1 MQPSRGTSRGRA
13 AKVLGL
19 ALAVSMIAVACGGS
33 DSDDSSDTTTGGAA
47 TTAAGTTGTTAVGQG
62 SVSTVAQTKSD
73 DTIKR
78 GGKLTVA
85 LEAETATGYS
95 ALYSNIAISGETVM
109 RAIYDPVMAI
119 SDDGKT
125 HGVLAES
132 MTPNADATQW
142 TIKLRSGIK
151 FHDGEEWNG
160 AALKAYME
168 AGRCSPLVATAWGE
182 FGGCPSTFDPA
193 KPEDPKTNRKPL
205 STIFKAITVDPADPM
220 KVVVDTLAPYAIMDY
235 SAAGWWPISP
245 KGIADPVNSP
255 KKPVGTG
262 PFIFD
267 SWVVNDRLVVKK
279 NPNYWLKAPDG
290 QPYPYLDEITFKPID
305 DVAAR
310 ENCLRGGQ
318 CDMLQTANGDTISKF
333 RAEKDDWSLFE
344 NSVGA
349 ETAHVMFNVS
359 PTIKG
364 VENPLADVN
373 VRRGLVAC
381 TNLAEFNKLRNADV
395 SPVANGPYPPG
406 VDGYLAD
413 TGYPKYD
420 PVEGKK
426 LIDAYKAA
434 KGITGDLT
442 INFGTT
448 ADPFNRGSNELTAT
462 YWKKCGVNGVIDQTE
477 QGQYI
482 TRALVGDFQAFGW
495 RNFGGLNPDRNY
507 VWWLSAFAIDAPGVA
522 LNFGRIKDPAIDAA
536 LTKIRTSVDP
546 AGRKAAAEE
555 VNKAFGAGA
564 YNLWYSWTVWQ
575 LVGQKKVQNMG
586 GSWIAPDGAKVSN
599 TARVSQNSFHSVWI
613 KG

>member
-1 MQPSRGTSRGRA
+1 MQPTRGTSRGRA
-13 AKVLGL
+13 GKVLGL
-19 ALAVSMIAVACGGS
+19 ALACSMIAVACGS
-33 DSDDSSDTTTGGAA
+33 DSKETTDTTAGSGTTVAGGAGS
-47 TTAAGTTGTTAVGQG
+47 TAAGGAG
-62 SVSTVAQTKSD
+62 SVSTIAETKTD
-73 DTIKR
+73 DAIKR
-78 GGKLTVA
+78 GGKLQYA
-85 LEAETATGYS
+85 LEAETATGFS
-95 ALYSNIAISGETVM
+95 AIYSNIAISGETVM

-142 TIKLRSGIK
+142 IIKLRSGIK
-151 FHDGEEWNG
+151 FHDGSDWNA

-193 KPEDPKTNRKPL
+193 KPEDPKTNRKPV
-205 STIFKAITVDPADPM
+205 STIYKAITPDAADPL
-220 KVVVDTLAPYAIMDY
+220 KLVVDMLAPYALLEY
-235 SAAGWWPISP
+235 AGSTWWPSSP
-245 KGIADPVNSP
+245 KIIADQAATQKTPI
-255 KKPVGTG
+255 GTG
-262 PFIFD
+262 PFAFKE
-267 SWVVNDRLVVKK
+267 WVVNDHLTVTK
-279 NPNYWLKAPDG
+279 NPSYWLKAPDG
-290 QPYPYLDEITFKPID
+290 QPYPYLDEITFRPFD

-333 RAEKDDWSLFE
+333 RSEKDDWSLYE

-349 ETAHVMFNVS
+349 ETAHVMFNVA
-359 PTIKG
+359 PTIG
-364 VENPLADVN
+364 GAENPLADVN

-381 TNLAEFNKLRNADV
+381 TNLEEFNKLRNADV

-413 TGYPKYD
+413 PGYPKYD

-434 KGITGDLT
+434 KGISGDLE
-442 INFGTT
+442 IKFGTT

-462 YWKKCGVNGVIDQTE
+462 YWKKCGVQGTIDQTE

-507 VWWLSAFAIDAPGVA
+507 VWWLSAFATDAPGVA
-522 LNFGRIKDPAIDAA
+522 LNFGRIKDPAIDAG
-536 LTKIRTSVDP
+536 LTKIRQSTDP
-546 AGRKAAAEE
+546 AVRKAAAED

-575 LVGQKKVQNMG
+575 LVGQTRVQNMG
-586 GSWIAPDGAKVSN
+586 GSWNAPDGARVSN
-599 TARVSQNSFHSVWI
+599 TARVSQHSFHSIWV
-613 KG
+613 K